1 MAGSTTNTLNDL
13 LPQIV
18 AEAMFQAN
26 ETSIMRG
33 LVKNYALG
41 AGQGK
46 TVTVPFYP
54 SQTATA
60 LVEGAEVTNS
70 AVSTSGKTLT
80 VETVA
85 IRTLLTDLVRNS
97 AGSNVVADIGKLF
110 GEAIARKIDEDLMAL
125 FASFTA
131 TVGTNATAMSA
142 ATVAQ
147 AVAKLRAARVS
158 GADISC
164 VVHPNVAYD
173 LKADLT
179 NTFSN
184 PNGGV
189 IQNAAMASGYVG
201 MLFGVP
207 VYESASIV
215 DTDGDST
222 GAVFHRD
229 ALGIAMMG
237 GINIETARRA
247 SYVGDDLVAS
257 ANYGIGILQQSHG
270 VGVVADSSIVDA

>member
-1 MAGSTTNTLNDL
+1 MAGSTTTTLDDL

-26 ETSIMRG
+26 EVSIMRG
-33 LVKNYALG
+33 LVKNYNIG

-54 SQTATA
+54 SQTAAT
-60 LVEGAEVTNS
+60 LVEGNEVANS
-70 AVSTSGKTLT
+70 VISTTGKTLT

-97 AGSNVVADIGKLF
+97 AGSNVVADIGMLF
-110 GEAIARKIDEDLMAL
+110 GEAIGRKIDQELLAL
-125 FASFTA
+125 FGSFAA
-131 TVGTNATAMSA
+131 TVGDATTAMTA

-147 AVAKLRAARVS
+147 AVAKLRAANIS

-164 VVHPNVAYD
+164 IVHPNVAYD
-173 LKADLT
+173 LKANLT
-179 NTFSN
+179 NTFAN
-184 PNGGV
+184 PAAGI
-189 IQNAAMASGYVG
+189 IQNRAMESGYVG

-207 VYESASIV
+207 VFESGNIV

-222 GAVFHRD
+222 GAVFHRN
-229 ALGIAMMG
+229 AIGLAMMG
-237 GINIETARRA
+237 DIKIETARRA

-257 ANYGIGILQQSHG
+257 ANFGVGILQNSHG
-270 VGVVADSSIVDA
+270 VGVLADSSIVDA